1 MKYYIYCFKNYA
13 KFNGRASRTEYWS
26 FALINLLISNI
37 PVLMVAWGNGRLDE
51 LMIVYYLYSL
61 VALLPGIA
69 VAVRRMHDVGKS
81 GWFVLIPIYNLVL
94 ALTKGDEGTN
104 EFGHTMSQYCTPM
117 FSTLILY
124 TSVDFLLN
132 LMSFEVVASHSNH
145 HLVYVQWKMHNYNH

>member
-26 FALINLLISNI
+26 FALINMLISNI
-37 PVLMVAWGNGRLDE
+37 PVLMVVWGNGRLDE
-51 LMIVYYLYSL
+51 LMIVSYLYSL

-104 EFGHTMSQYCTPM
+104 EFG
-117 FSTLILY
+117 
-124 TSVDFLLN
+124 
-132 LMSFEVVASHSNH
+132 
-145 HLVYVQWKMHNYNH
+145 